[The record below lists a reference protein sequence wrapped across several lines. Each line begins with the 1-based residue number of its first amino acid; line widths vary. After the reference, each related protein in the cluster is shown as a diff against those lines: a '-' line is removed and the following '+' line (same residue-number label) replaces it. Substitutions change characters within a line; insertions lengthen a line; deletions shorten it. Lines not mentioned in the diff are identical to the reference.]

1 MAGQVCV
8 DASLA
13 LMLLLPHEL
22 SPQAEALWRSWLQE
36 GREIVTAPLFFAEV
50 TSVLRESVYFG
61 KVLPEEGETAF
72 DTFLKLGAKGVD
84 LADLQRRAW
93 ERAKE
98 HNRPRA
104 YDAQYLA
111 VAASLGCELWTA
123 DRRLVNA
130 VSVPWLKWVG
140 VYGPDVSS
148 PG

>member
-1 MAGQVCV
+1 MAAHVCV

-22 SPQAEALWRSWLQE
+22 SPQAEAMWRSWLQE
-36 GREIVTAPLFFAEV
+36 GTDLVTAPLFFAEV

-61 KVLPEEGETAF
+61 RILPEEGDAAL
-72 DTFLKLGAKGVD
+72 DVFLRLGVKGMEP
-84 LADLQRRAW
+84 ADLQPRAW
-93 ERAKE
+93 ALAKE

-111 VAASLGCELWTA
+111 VAASLGCELWTG

-130 VSVPWLKWVG
+130 VPVPWLKWVG
-140 VYGPDVSS
+140 EYRPERT
-148 PG
+148 